1 MRHYQSDCVWSSNH
15 KVENFSDRL
24 RRIRTERQLS
34 QAELARASGLSQ
46 GAISSYETGSRKSTT
61 GIVDLAKA
69 LKVNP
74 VWLLTG
80 EGPVEPVAFR
90 DSSYT
95 LPAQLKDVTQPDV
108 AATWPFKSIPPADY
122 WTLPESSRRVIEE
135 TVAAMI
141 RTMRDNAE

>member
-1 MRHYQSDCVWSSNH
+1 VWSSNH

-46 GAISSYETGSRKSTT
+46 GAISSYETRSRKSTT

-90 DSSYT
+90 DSSDA
-95 LPAQLKDVTQPDV
+95 LPARLKDVTQPDV
-108 AATWPFKSIPPADY
+108 VATWPFKSIPPADY